1 MSPAAGR
8 AGRPRPARP
17 RHEPPGRAQSR
28 RHGRRAGGVP
38 APPAGGA
45 GSTRRRRAGRGAG
58 GRSPVP
64 PDERIAAVADDSP
77 AAAADRAGAGAS
89 GSLPSPTVPAP
100 PGSDDAPPRSGAAA
114 PAADA
119 AASGDGGRGAPLR
132 LAHPDWL
139 YHRLT
144 VTGSPA
150 ALAAFQAAAAG
161 AGIIPWQLDPARIAE
176 DVFLRLVAPPPPQQR
191 SLSLAGA
198 RILAGQLRDAAARRH
213 DLALARVGHSR
224 ACPFD
229 LHALLPVPEN
239 ILRRGPDDPAAL
251 AWLWEHWGT
260 TDALRHVTAEPA
272 AGRGPPPPDRRV
284 RAGRWHITFWSADWS
299 PWRALAAIGEG
310 FPGLRFDL
318 RPSYDEAR

>member
-1 MSPAAGR
+1 MSRQAARKAAATADALEAFLRRRPGVP
-8 AGRPRPARP
+8 GRPADAAPVAAP
-17 RHEPPGRAQSR
+17 
-28 RHGRRAGGVP
+28 VP
-38 APPAGGA
+38 ADGP
-45 GSTRRRRAGRGAG
+45 
-58 GRSPVP
+58 
-64 PDERIAAVADDSP
+64 VADKSL

-89 GSLPSPTVPAP
+89 GSLPSPAVPPP
-100 PGSDDAPPRSGAAA
+100 PGSDAAPPRSGVAAPEAAA
-114 PAADA
+114 VAG
-119 AASGDGGRGAPLR
+119 GDGGRGAPLR

-161 AGIIPWQLDPARIAE
+161 PGIIPWQFDPTRIAE
-176 DVFLRLVAPPPPQQR
+176 DVFLRLAAPPPPQQR

-198 RILAGQLRDAAARRH
+198 RILAGQLRDAVARRH
-213 DLALARVGHSR
+213 DLALARIGHSR

-229 LHALLPVPEN
+229 LHALLPVPGDM
-239 ILRRGPDDPAAL
+239 LRRGPDDPAAL

-260 TDALRHVTAEPA
+260 TDALRHVTAERA
-272 AGRGPPPPDRRV
+272 AGPARRSQPAVCTPDMR
-284 RAGRWHITFWSADWS
+284 ITFWAADWS

-318 RPSYDEAR
+318 RPSYEAA

>member
-1 MSPAAGR
+1 MSRQAARKAAATADVLEAFLRRRPAAPGRPADAAPVAAPAAMSPATPDGR
-8 AGRPRPARP
+8 L
-17 RHEPPGRAQSR
+17 
-28 RHGRRAGGVP
+28 
-38 APPAGGA
+38 
-45 GSTRRRRAGRGAG
+45 
-58 GRSPVP
+58 
-64 PDERIAAVADDSP
+64 AAVADAAP
-77 AAAADRAGAGAS
+77 AAAADRAGAGAAA
-89 GSLPSPTVPAP
+89 SLPSPTVPAP
-100 PGSDDAPPRSGAAA
+100 PGSDAPPRSGAAA
-114 PAADA
+114 PPAT
-119 AASGDGGRGAPLR
+119 GEGGRGAPLR

-161 AGIIPWQLDPARIAE
+161 AGIIPWQLDPARVAE
-176 DVFLRLVAPPPPQQR
+176 DAFLRLVAPPAPQQR

-229 LHALLPVPEN
+229 LHALLPVPEK

-251 AWLWEHWGT
+251 AWLWAHWGT
-260 TDALRHVTAEPA
+260 TEALRHVTVERAAGPARRSQPA
-272 AGRGPPPPDRRV
+272 ACTRDMR
-284 RAGRWHITFWSADWS
+284 ITFWSADWS
-299 PWRALAAIGEG
+299 PWRALAAVGRG

-318 RPSYDEAR
+318 RPSYDEAL

>member
-1 MSPAAGR
+1 MGR
-8 AGRPRPARP
+8 VDPQTSRQPQRRPPC
-17 RHEPPGRAQSR
+17 R
-28 RHGRRAGGVP
+28 RSHRTGG
-38 APPAGGA
+38 
-45 GSTRRRRAGRGAG
+45 SL
-58 GRSPVP
+58 RSPTRVL
-64 PDERIAAVADDSP
+64 
-77 AAAADRAGAGAS
+77 AAAADRAGEGAS

-100 PGSDDAPPRSGAAA
+100 PSRDDAPPRSGVVGPEAAA
-114 PAADA
+114 AAD
-119 AASGDGGRGAPLR
+119 GDAGRGAPLR

-161 AGIIPWQLDPARIAE
+161 PGIIPWQLDPARIAE

-229 LHALLPVPEN
+229 LHALLPLPGK

-251 AWLWEHWGT
+251 AWLWTHWGT
-260 TDALRHVTAEPA
+260 TDALRHVTAARA
-272 AGRGPPPPDRRV
+272 AVADRR
-284 RAGRWHITFWSADWS
+284 RADARAALVTIHFWSADWS

-318 RPSYDEAR
+318 RPSHDEAA